1 MKNKYIPTAAG
12 LYLNYLIHGMGVLLI
27 TLNMAHLQEQWGT
40 DAAGVSIVIS
50 SLGIGKL
57 ATIVTGFLSDRFG
70 RKPFIYLGIL
80 SYLIFFVGIL
90 LTKNIYLAYVFGIMA
105 GLANSFLDSGTYP
118 ALMESFPHSA
128 SRANVLIKAFVSAGQ
143 FLLPFI
149 ISLLIWANLWFGW
162 SFVIAAALFILS
174 AIYLLKMPF
183 PDSQAA
189 KKEEIPAAQAAA
201 SAKPQANKLDMVIF
215 TLYGYIGMAT
225 FYLVSQWL
233 AQYGQFVVGMPYASA
248 IKLLSIYTVGS
259 LVCVFVTAAFVKE
272 VFSSAV
278 AMIIYTCLSMVSL
291 LLVCLFPTPV
301 MVTYMTTAVTVKN
314 ITFKEGETLIC
325 VPLIGKTLDELLT
338 NAQGLVDAG
347 ADIIEWRVDH
357 FTHVREIPQVLAAL
371 AEIRHTLKALPL
383 LFTFRSKKEG
393 GETEISDEAYFELN
407 RQAALSG
414 LVDVIDIELFNDEA
428 QIRALVNDAHQAG
441 VKVIMSNHD
450 FHKTPA
456 QEDIIYRLR
465 RMQDLGADLPKI
477 AVMPQTPQDVLT
489 LLSATLTMK
498 EKYATRP
505 LITMSMGKSGGVS
518 RVTGRLF
525 GSAMTFG
532 TVGQASAPGQIAI
545 SKLRELMDILS

>member
-189 KKEEIPAAQAAA
+189 KKEEIPAALAAA

-301 MVTYMTTAVTVKN
+301 MVTGFAFV
-314 ITFKEGETLIC
+314 
-325 VPLIGKTLDELLT
+325 IGF
-338 NAQGLVDAG
+338 AAAG
-347 ADIIEWRVDH
+347 G
-357 FTHVREIPQVLAAL
+357 VL
-371 AEIRHTLKALPL
+371 
-383 LFTFRSKKEG
+383 
-393 GETEISDEAYFELN
+393 
-407 RQAALSG
+407 Q
-414 LVDVIDIELFNDEA
+414 
-428 QIRALVNDAHQAG
+428 
-441 VKVIMSNHD
+441 
-450 FHKTPA
+450 
-456 QEDIIYRLR
+456 
-465 RMQDLGADLPKI
+465 LGATIMAMSIPNGKGKATGIFYTAGSI
-477 AVMPQTPQDVLT
+477 ASFTI
-489 LLSATLTMK
+489 
-498 EKYATRP
+498 P
-505 LITMSMGKSGGVS
+505 LITAKLSQISIASIMWFDFLIAVIGFVIALYIGYRQLQARAAQRVS
-518 RVTGRLF
+518 RTTVT
-525 GSAMTFG
+525 A
-532 TVGQASAPGQIAI
+532 
-545 SKLRELMDILS
+545 

>member
-1 MKNKYIPTAAG
+1 MKNKYVPTAAG

-40 DAAGVSIVIS
+40 DAAGVSVVIS

-80 SYLIFFVGIL
+80 SYLIFFIGIL

-149 ISLLIWANLWFGW
+149 ISFLIWANLWFGW
-162 SFVIAAALFILS
+162 SFVIAAALFVVSGL
-174 AIYLLKMPF
+174 YLLKMPF

-189 KKEEIPAAQAAA
+189 KKEATPGPQAET
-201 SAKPQANKLDMVIF
+201 SARPQANKLDMVIF

-233 AQYGQFVVGMPYASA
+233 AQYGQFVVGLPYASA

-278 AMIIYTCLSMVSL
+278 AMIIYTGLSMVSL
-291 LLVCLFPTPV
+291 LLVCLFPTPM
-301 MVTYMTTAVTVKN
+301 MVTGFAFVIGFAAAGGVLQLGATIMAMSFPNGKGKATGIFYPAGSIASFTIPLITAKLSQISIASIMWFDFAIAVIGFVIALYIGYRQLQARAAQKVSPTAVT
-314 ITFKEGETLIC
+314 
-325 VPLIGKTLDELLT
+325 
-338 NAQGLVDAG
+338 A
-347 ADIIEWRVDH
+347 
-357 FTHVREIPQVLAAL
+357 
-371 AEIRHTLKALPL
+371 
-383 LFTFRSKKEG
+383 
-393 GETEISDEAYFELN
+393 
-407 RQAALSG
+407 
-414 LVDVIDIELFNDEA
+414 
-428 QIRALVNDAHQAG
+428 
-441 VKVIMSNHD
+441 
-450 FHKTPA
+450 
-456 QEDIIYRLR
+456 
-465 RMQDLGADLPKI
+465 
-477 AVMPQTPQDVLT
+477 
-489 LLSATLTMK
+489 
-498 EKYATRP
+498 
-505 LITMSMGKSGGVS
+505 
-518 RVTGRLF
+518 
-525 GSAMTFG
+525 
-532 TVGQASAPGQIAI
+532 
-545 SKLRELMDILS
+545 

>member
-301 MVTYMTTAVTVKN
+301 MVTGFAFVIGFAAAGGVLQLGATIMAMSFPNGKGKATGIFYTAGS
-314 ITFKEGETLIC
+314 I
-325 VPLIGKTLDELLT
+325 
-338 NAQGLVDAG
+338 AS
-347 ADIIEWRVDH
+347 
-357 FTHVREIPQVLAAL
+357 FTIRLSPQSFRRL
-371 AEIRHTLKALPL
+371 ALPAL
-383 LFTFRSKKEG
+383 CGL
-393 GETEISDEAYFELN
+393 IS
-407 RQAALSG
+407 
-414 LVDVIDIELFNDEA
+414 
-428 QIRALVNDAHQAG
+428 
-441 VKVIMSNHD
+441 
-450 FHKTPA
+450 
-456 QEDIIYRLR
+456 
-465 RMQDLGADLPKI
+465 
-477 AVMPQTPQDVLT
+477 
-489 LLSATLTMK
+489 
-498 EKYATRP
+498 
-505 LITMSMGKSGGVS
+505 
-518 RVTGRLF
+518 
-525 GSAMTFG
+525 
-532 TVGQASAPGQIAI
+532 
-545 SKLRELMDILS
+545 

>member
-301 MVTYMTTAVTVKN
+301 MVTGFAF
-314 ITFKEGETLIC
+314 I
-325 VPLIGKTLDELLT
+325 IGF
-338 NAQGLVDAG
+338 AAAG
-347 ADIIEWRVDH
+347 G
-357 FTHVREIPQVLAAL
+357 VL
-371 AEIRHTLKALPL
+371 
-383 LFTFRSKKEG
+383 
-393 GETEISDEAYFELN
+393 
-407 RQAALSG
+407 Q
-414 LVDVIDIELFNDEA
+414 
-428 QIRALVNDAHQAG
+428 
-441 VKVIMSNHD
+441 
-450 FHKTPA
+450 
-456 QEDIIYRLR
+456 
-465 RMQDLGADLPKI
+465 LGATIMAMSFPNSKGKATGIFYTAGSI
-477 AVMPQTPQDVLT
+477 ASFTI
-489 LLSATLTMK
+489 
-498 EKYATRP
+498 P
-505 LITMSMGKSGGVS
+505 LITAKLSQISIASIMWFDFLIAVIGFVIALYIGYRQLQARAAQRVS
-518 RVTGRLF
+518 RTTVT
-525 GSAMTFG
+525 A
-532 TVGQASAPGQIAI
+532 
-545 SKLRELMDILS
+545 

>member
-301 MVTYMTTAVTVKN
+301 MVTGFAFV
-314 ITFKEGETLIC
+314 
-325 VPLIGKTLDELLT
+325 IGFS
-338 NAQGLVDAG
+338 AAG
-347 ADIIEWRVDH
+347 G
-357 FTHVREIPQVLAAL
+357 VL
-371 AEIRHTLKALPL
+371 
-383 LFTFRSKKEG
+383 
-393 GETEISDEAYFELN
+393 
-407 RQAALSG
+407 Q
-414 LVDVIDIELFNDEA
+414 
-428 QIRALVNDAHQAG
+428 
-441 VKVIMSNHD
+441 
-450 FHKTPA
+450 
-456 QEDIIYRLR
+456 
-465 RMQDLGADLPKI
+465 LGATIMAMSFPNGKSKATGIFYTAGSI
-477 AVMPQTPQDVLT
+477 ASFTI
-489 LLSATLTMK
+489 
-498 EKYATRP
+498 P
-505 LITMSMGKSGGVS
+505 LITAKLSQISIASIMWFDFLIAVIGFVIALYIGYRQLQARAAQRVS
-518 RVTGRLF
+518 RTTVT
-525 GSAMTFG
+525 A
-532 TVGQASAPGQIAI
+532 
-545 SKLRELMDILS
+545 

>member
-149 ISLLIWANLWFGW
+149 ISFLIWANLWFGW
-162 SFVIAAALFILS
+162 SFVIAAGLFVLS
-174 AIYLLKMPF
+174 GIYLLKMPF
-183 PDSQAA
+183 PDSQSA
-189 KKEEIPAAQAAA
+189 KKEEAPTAQAEATA
-201 SAKPQANKLDMVIF
+201 RPQANKLDMVIF

-233 AQYGQFVVGMPYASA
+233 AQYGQFVVGLPYASA

-272 VFSSAV
+272 VFSSAI
-278 AMIIYTCLSMVSL
+278 AMIIYTGLSMISL
-291 LLVCLFPTPV
+291 LLVCLFPTPM
-301 MVTYMTTAVTVKN
+301 MVTGFAFIIGFAAAGGVLQLGATIMAMSFPNGKDKATGIFYTAGSIASFTIPLITAKLSQISIASIMWFDFLIAVIGFVIALYIGYRQLQARAAQKVSRTAVT
-314 ITFKEGETLIC
+314 
-325 VPLIGKTLDELLT
+325 
-338 NAQGLVDAG
+338 A
-347 ADIIEWRVDH
+347 
-357 FTHVREIPQVLAAL
+357 
-371 AEIRHTLKALPL
+371 
-383 LFTFRSKKEG
+383 
-393 GETEISDEAYFELN
+393 
-407 RQAALSG
+407 
-414 LVDVIDIELFNDEA
+414 
-428 QIRALVNDAHQAG
+428 
-441 VKVIMSNHD
+441 
-450 FHKTPA
+450 
-456 QEDIIYRLR
+456 
-465 RMQDLGADLPKI
+465 
-477 AVMPQTPQDVLT
+477 
-489 LLSATLTMK
+489 
-498 EKYATRP
+498 
-505 LITMSMGKSGGVS
+505 
-518 RVTGRLF
+518 
-525 GSAMTFG
+525 
-532 TVGQASAPGQIAI
+532 
-545 SKLRELMDILS
+545 

>member
-278 AMIIYTCLSMVSL
+278 TMIIYTCLSMVSL

-301 MVTYMTTAVTVKN
+301 MVTGFAFV
-314 ITFKEGETLIC
+314 
-325 VPLIGKTLDELLT
+325 IGFS
-338 NAQGLVDAG
+338 AAG
-347 ADIIEWRVDH
+347 G
-357 FTHVREIPQVLAAL
+357 VL
-371 AEIRHTLKALPL
+371 
-383 LFTFRSKKEG
+383 
-393 GETEISDEAYFELN
+393 
-407 RQAALSG
+407 Q
-414 LVDVIDIELFNDEA
+414 
-428 QIRALVNDAHQAG
+428 
-441 VKVIMSNHD
+441 
-450 FHKTPA
+450 
-456 QEDIIYRLR
+456 
-465 RMQDLGADLPKI
+465 LGATIMAMSFPNGKGKATGIFYTEGSI
-477 AVMPQTPQDVLT
+477 ASFTI
-489 LLSATLTMK
+489 
-498 EKYATRP
+498 P
-505 LITMSMGKSGGVS
+505 LITAKLSQISIASIMWFDFLIAVIGFVIALYIGYRQLQARAAQRVS
-518 RVTGRLF
+518 RTTVT
-525 GSAMTFG
+525 A
-532 TVGQASAPGQIAI
+532 
-545 SKLRELMDILS
+545 